1 MEKELLKS
9 KCFRITKNHKYF
21 EFNIKGIGLFRG
33 KIEDLVMKINQ
44 SNLTMLETLSWVE
57 VGGYSISYPNLL
69 KRNKNHE
76 IFKILENFKVTK

>member
-9 KCFRITKNHKYF
+9 KCFRVTKNHKCF

-33 KIEDLVMKINQ
+33 KMEDLVMKINQ
-44 SNLTMLETLSWVE
+44 SNLTMLETPSWVE

-69 KRNKNHE
+69 KRNRTHE
-76 IFKILENFKVTK
+76 IFKILESFKVTK